1 MRPQMQQLTKRG
13 QRNKMSLQDSIS
25 KINEIDFNDID
36 FEKIGVWPLPAK
48 IFVCIL
54 LSLLVFAV
62 TYYVKISDL
71 NMLLASVEAK
81 EQTLRQTY
89 TSKSF
94 EAANLDAYKAQMEE
108 MKVTFDSLLSRLP
121 AKTEVPGLLEDI
133 GTRGSESGLTINSVA
148 IQPDVIAEYY
158 IEVPIAIDVQ
168 GGYHDMG
175 GFVSGVAGMPRIV
188 TLHDFT
194 ITTLKEDRGLNMKI
208 GAKTYRYKS
217 QQDQDQDQEREA
229 KQKKGRAK

>member
-1 MRPQMQQLTKRG
+1 
-13 QRNKMSLQDSIS
+13 MSLQDSMGKLS
-25 KINEIDFNDID
+25 EIDFNEID

-48 IFVCIL
+48 IFVCVL
-54 LSLLVFAV
+54 LVALVFAGI
-62 TYYVKISDL
+62 YYFKIRDL
-71 NMLLASVEAK
+71 NMQLAGVEAK
-81 EQTLRQTY
+81 EQSLRQTY

-94 EAANLDAYKAQMEE
+94 EAANLEAYKAQMEE

-194 ITTLKEDRGLNMKI
+194 IATIKEGRGLNMKI

-217 QQDQDQDQEREA
+217 QEQEA
-229 KQKKGRAK
+229 TK

>member
-1 MRPQMQQLTKRG
+1 
-13 QRNKMSLQDSIS
+13 MSLQESLEQL
-25 KINEIDFNDID
+25 KDFDVNNID

-48 IFVCIL
+48 IFVCTLLIAVIL
-54 LSLLVFAV
+54 IA

-71 NMLLASVEAK
+71 NLELESVRAQ
-81 EQTLRQTY
+81 EQTLRT
-89 TSKSF
+89 TFEKRSF

-133 GTRGSESGLTINSVA
+133 GTRGTESGLTNANINF
-148 IQPDVIAEYY
+148 QPDVVAEYY
-158 IEVPIAIDVQ
+158 IEVPISISVD

-194 ITTLKEDRGLNMKI
+194 ITASKESRALNMKI
-208 GAKTYRYKS
+208 SAKTYRYKS
-217 QQDQDQDQEREA
+217 QEA
-229 KQKKGRAK
+229 AAK